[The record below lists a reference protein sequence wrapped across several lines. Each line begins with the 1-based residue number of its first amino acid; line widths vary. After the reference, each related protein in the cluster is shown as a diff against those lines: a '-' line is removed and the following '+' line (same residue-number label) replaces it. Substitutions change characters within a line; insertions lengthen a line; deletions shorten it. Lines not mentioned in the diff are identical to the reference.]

1 MIQRSH
7 TPIYTALMSIIVSVC
22 TLPAVSYAESEIQAN
37 MPVCQIDPLSNYL
50 QKDTGQIE
58 ELSPIIVNSDAADTN
73 PLEAVLTGN
82 VSIERGDELLNA
94 ENVHLDRQT
103 NVIKSMN
110 NPIRYASPSIV
121 ATGNSVTMDT
131 NQNITDIDQ
140 SQYYIGTARAQGSAQ
155 HVKSNSG
162 EKTSQFKGATY
173 STCIRGSEV
182 WQVQA
187 KQIDLDQDEGR
198 GRARHVKFAI
208 KGQPVLYTPYLSF
221 PTDDR
226 RQTGLLIPTLS
237 MSEESGFGIRVPY
250 YINIAPEMDA
260 TVTTGI
266 FTKRGLII
274 GAEARYLNT
283 WQTSSLS
290 IEMLPSDRQFKKA
303 INTARSD
310 IDTNLTE
317 IALLNSKITTSTVAE
332 DIEKYKEAREVFIN
346 RIPELQQKVPGKSAN
361 RWSVKYDQAL
371 FLNRNLGAHILF
383 QQVSDRN
390 YIKDLDDGIGLLST
404 TNLERHAEVIYRSQF
419 GLLTARVQDFQV
431 LDRTVFLEDPYSR
444 MPQITF
450 ESEKTT
456 ESGFQYGI
464 NAELVRF
471 KTNDTKLSGRPETA
485 NRFDIKPYVGYR
497 FENSAGFINPKLAF
511 RFTDYKLSYRDH
523 TLDKRNS
530 ESHSRAMPILS
541 VDSGL
546 VFEREYTSLFQK
558 DKSNGPEFV
567 QTLEPRLYYLY
578 APYRNQNDLP
588 LFDTDTIARSYS
600 ALFKDNRFTGAD
612 RQADANQLTT
622 ALTTRFINSA
632 TGSQRARLS
641 VGQIQYFDA
650 PRVTLGQDI
659 DSKRKK
665 SEWITE
671 AETRW
676 GNSITASGSW
686 HWDPRYSKSTRTA
699 FDIRYKPENRKII
712 NIGYRN
718 TLDIN
723 DQGRAS
729 APVKQVDLSVFW
741 EINQN
746 WAVLGRYNYA
756 FSDNKTTDT
765 FLGLEYSDCCIAFR
779 TLTRYSRDKLYES
792 AKFKAY
798 AQIEFIGLGSVGNN
812 TEEMWKEAISGYEP
826 RTRPRLKF

>member
-7 TPIYTALMSIIVSVC
+7 TSIFTTLMSIIVSVC
-22 TLPAVSYAESEIQAN
+22 TLSAVSYADSEVQVN
-37 MPVCQIDPLSNYL
+37 MPSCQIDPLSNYL
-50 QKDTGQIE
+50 QKDAGQNE
-58 ELSPIIVNSDAADTN
+58 ELSPIIVNSDVADTN
-73 PLEAVLTGN
+73 PLEALLTGN
-82 VSIERGDELLNA
+82 VSISRGDELLHA

-103 NVIKSMN
+103 NVIKSIN
-110 NPIRYASPSIV
+110 NPIRYASPSLV
-121 ATGNSVTMDT
+121 ATGDSVIMNT
-131 NQNITDIDQ
+131 NQKITDIDQ

-155 HVKSNSG
+155 HIQTNN
-162 EKTSQFKGATY
+162 EDKTSEFKGVTY

-182 WQVQA
+182 WQVRAQ
-187 KQIDLDQDEGR
+187 QIDLDQDEGR
-198 GRARHVKFAI
+198 GRARNVKFAI

-221 PTDDR
+221 PIDDR
-226 RQTGLLIPTLS
+226 RQTGLLIPSLS
-237 MSEESGFGIRVPY
+237 MSEDSGFGIRVPY
-250 YINIAPEMDA
+250 YINIAPQMDA
-260 TVTTGI
+260 TITPGI
-266 FTKRGLII
+266 FTKRGLIL

-283 WQTSSLS
+283 WQTSSIS
-290 IEMLPSDRQFKKA
+290 IEILPSDRQFKKA
-303 INTARSD
+303 INTANND
-310 IDTNLTE
+310 IKTNLTE
-317 IALLNSKITTSTVAE
+317 IALLNSQISTSTTE
-332 DIEKYKEAREVFIN
+332 EEIEKYKKAREVLIN
-346 RIPELQQKVPGKSAN
+346 KIPVLQQKVPGKSSN

-371 FLNRNLGAHILF
+371 FINRNLGAHLLF
-383 QQVSDRN
+383 QQVSDKN

-404 TNLERHAEVIYRSQF
+404 TNLERHAEFAYRSQF
-419 GLLTARVQDFQV
+419 GLLTARVQNFQV

-456 ESGFQYGI
+456 DSGFQYGV

-471 KTNDTKLSGRPETA
+471 KTSDTKLSNRPETA
-485 NRFDIKPYVGYR
+485 NRFDIKPYIGYLY
-497 FENSAGFINPKLAF
+497 ENSAGFINPKLAF
-511 RFTDYKLSYRDH
+511 RFTDYKLNYRDH
-523 TLDKRNS
+523 NIDTRYSKSYN
-530 ESHSRAMPILS
+530 RAMPILS

-546 VFEREYTSLFQK
+546 VFEREYTSVFQNNK
-558 DKSNGPEFV
+558 NNDMQSV

-578 APYRNQNDLP
+578 VPYRNQNGIP
-588 LFDTDTIARSYS
+588 LFDTDSIARSYS

-622 ALTTRFINSA
+622 ALTTRFINSE
-632 TGSQRARLS
+632 TGSQRARFS
-641 VGQIQYFDA
+641 IGQIQYFNA
-650 PRVTLGQDI
+650 PKVTLGQDI
-659 DSKRKK
+659 DNKRKK

-676 GNSITASGSW
+676 SNSITTSGSW

-699 FDIRYKPENRKII
+699 FDIRYKPENRRIV

-746 WAVLGRYNYA
+746 WAILGRYNYA

-765 FLGLEYSDCCIAFR
+765 FIGLEYSDCCIAFR

-812 TEEMWKEAISGYEP
+812 TDEMWKEAISGYEP
-826 RTRPRLKF
+826 RTRQRLKF